1 MSCNYCPK
9 TYMCQCPP
17 KCVKCCKAAT
27 IYRSTIHVLHGVPQP
42 QHSWPWEPRTL
53 GTNSGSWFVTNDV
66 SSKNSN
72 GFQMLDSRMLDTRD
86 SRIHKNE
93 TVIDQWQT
101 SKAVIDVQNSDQGQT
116 SNIVIDGIFAGQ
128 NSAKMVPLMS
138 LTLTRKEKRK
148 EKSKVKK
155 KKKQNDLRLLLDKKN
170 TQKQSENFV
179 FCTKDMLL

>member
-1 MSCNYCPK
+1 MLDS
-9 TYMCQCPP
+9 
-17 KCVKCCKAAT
+17 
-27 IYRSTIHVLHGVPQP
+27 RIHNNE
-42 QHSWPWEPRTL
+42 SA
-53 GTNSGSWFVTNDV
+53 NDV

-72 GFQMLDSRMLDTRD
+72 GFQMLY
-86 SRIHKNE
+86 SRIPNNE
-93 TVIDQWQT
+93 TVADQWQT

-170 TQKQSENFV
+170 TQKQSENFY
-179 FCTKDMLL
+179 CTKNMLL